1 MDDLCLLSA
10 TDLIERIKTGKNSSV
25 EVCQSYINRIEK
37 FEKDVKAWAYFD
49 KEYLLERARHADD
62 YRLSGKPIGPLHGLP
77 VAIKDIISTDD
88 MPTGCGTKI
97 RQSVRT
103 KDDAFII
110 NLLVSAGAIIMGK
123 TVTTEFAY
131 FDPGPTTNPHD
142 YKRSPGGSSSGSA
155 AAVAAYMAPL
165 AIGTQT
171 NGSLIRPASYCGVI
185 GFKPSYGLISRQ
197 GILKQSHFLD
207 QVGIFSRNVEDA
219 ALIAKVLIKKDN
231 QDKATVNY
239 SSDDMLETA
248 MSKPPLIRSLYFL
261 KHQNGKT

>member
-10 TDLIERIKTGKNSSV
+10 TDLIERIKTGKNSSI

-131 FDPGPTTNPHD
+131 FDPVQQLIPMITRDHQVVLL
-142 YKRSPGGSSSGSA
+142 
-155 AAVAAYMAPL
+155 AVL
-165 AIGTQT
+165 
-171 NGSLIRPASYCGVI
+171 L
-185 GFKPSYGLISRQ
+185 L
-197 GILKQSHFLD
+197 L
-207 QVGIFSRNVEDA
+207 
-219 ALIAKVLIKKDN
+219 
-231 QDKATVNY
+231 
-239 SSDDMLETA
+239 
-248 MSKPPLIRSLYFL
+248 
-261 KHQNGKT
+261 